1 MPQKRLATHGNYQLV
16 LAVLFICIRD
26 KNKLVQNFNI
36 NYVELKH
43 AYLNLTT
50 KLRKMRWVIIRG
62 QTLRVLKNDGTEK
75 CLSCFA
81 SIQRQWIADEMLVEP
96 MIVI

>member
-1 MPQKRLATHGNYQLV
+1 MPQKRLATQSNYQLV

-50 KLRKMRWVIIRG
+50 KLRKVRWVIIRG